1 MSGYREYNNTF
12 FTRLAP
18 YYNLVALPVIPVR
31 RTMVRL
37 ADVSPGDTVL
47 DVCTGTGAVGA
58 AFARAGCRVIGVD
71 LCAAM
76 LAKGRSVRSGLPFTV
91 MLGDGEHLPL
101 PDNSVD
107 VATIS
112 LGLHDMPH
120 RVRGAALTEM
130 HRVARKGLV
139 VMDYEFPRARWLNWI
154 YAQTVR
160 SYETHYF
167 PHFHRLGLRTHLEDA
182 GLHIDAHVRSWDG
195 FFGIYRCS

>member
-1 MSGYREYNNTF
+1 MSAYTEYNNTF

-18 YYNLVALPVIPVR
+18 FYDLVALPVIPVR

-37 ADVSPGDTVL
+37 AAVRPGDVVL

-58 AFARAGCRVIGVD
+58 AFARAGCHVIGID

-76 LAKGRSVRSGLPFTV
+76 LQKGARTRRGLSFDV
-91 MLGDGEHLPL
+91 LLGDGERLPL
-101 PDNSVD
+101 ADRSVE

-120 RVRGAALTEM
+120 RVRRAALAEM
-130 HRVARKGLV
+130 RRVTRRGLV
-139 VMDYEFPRARWLNWI
+139 VMDYEFPAWRWLNAS
-154 YAQTVR
+154 YALLVR

-167 PHFHRLGLRTHLEDA
+167 PQFHRTGLRRHLEEA
-182 GLHIDAHVRSWDG
+182 GLTIEAHARSWDG
-195 FFGIYRCS
+195 FFGVYRCS